1 MAKKIL
7 PLNVPDEVELAFYE
21 ALQSGDIEQ
30 LMGCWADAE
39 EVVCVSPGGPRLIG
53 KPAIRQV
60 FDAVFSN
67 GPVRIKAHKVHRIQT
82 DVMAVHSVL
91 EGVELMANDAP
102 QTVWVWATNVYARQP
117 EGWRLVSHHASTAS
131 DEHISESA
139 GGSQLLH

>member
-21 ALQSGDIEQ
+21 ALQSADIEQ

-53 KPAIRQV
+53 KVGIRQV

-82 DVMAVHSVL
+82 EAIAVHSVL
-91 EGVELMANDAP
+91 EGVELSGNDAP
-102 QTVWVWATNVYARQP
+102 RTVWVWATNVYVRQP

-131 DEHISESA
+131 DEHINESD
-139 GGSQLLH
+139 GGSKMLH